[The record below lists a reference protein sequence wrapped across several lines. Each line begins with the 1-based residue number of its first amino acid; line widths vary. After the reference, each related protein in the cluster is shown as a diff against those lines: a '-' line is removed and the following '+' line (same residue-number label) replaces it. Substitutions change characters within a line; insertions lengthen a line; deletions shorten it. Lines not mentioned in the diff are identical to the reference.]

1 MKKMSNKE
9 KIEMLKRLV
18 IEEDIANANDDSDD
32 DRMAFDD
39 ARDEEIT
46 NQLLKSRRNV
56 NRPLTV
62 AEVDNVSRGRI
73 DNLKGSV
80 LSHVMHPNDV

>member
-1 MKKMSNKE
+1 MKKMSKKE

-18 IEEDIANANDDSDD
+18 LEEDIANANDDSDD

-46 NQLLKSRRNV
+46 N
-56 NRPLTV
+56 
-62 AEVDNVSRGRI
+62 
-73 DNLKGSV
+73 
-80 LSHVMHPNDV
+80 

>member
-1 MKKMSNKE
+1 VKRARTIKKRSKRFGSRMKKMSKKE

-18 IEEDIANANDDSDD
+18 LEEDIANANDDSDD

-46 NQLLKSRRNV
+46 N
-56 NRPLTV
+56 
-62 AEVDNVSRGRI
+62 
-73 DNLKGSV
+73 
-80 LSHVMHPNDV
+80 